1 MVDASSMAWW
11 SVLFCGG
18 MRMEPKSS
26 PPMQGIC
33 RMSDVSLRQ
42 VVLGQKA
49 ITEIMREVPDEVFD
63 RLPKDGASQGDH

>member
-1 MVDASSMAWW
+1 
-11 SVLFCGG
+11 
-18 MRMEPKSS
+18 
-26 PPMQGIC
+26 
-33 RMSDVSLRQ
+33 MSDVFLRQ